1 MRVAPSVTARRAAGR
16 RFVVAVACALLT
28 LPLQAQTQLQP
39 PPQQPGPVGNLVV
52 SWRVSSQGSAGI
64 QGGGVSQGGVT
75 VDSRGGMRAQGRVHA
90 GQRSIQTHS
99 DSVQTVQVLN
109 GGEARLFMGRTVA
122 YTAWQFAWRGPAE
135 ADGAPQAWVASQ
147 TQWLDLGQGL
157 TVRPRWPGGRAP
169 VTVVL
174 HAVGRE
180 AASAGGLPA
189 PGGQLEPDGQV
200 RRTDVSSTL
209 QVPLGEWTVVA
220 RRGQD
225 GTARQTGTWS
235 THDTGTASDEVLEIR
250 VSLP

>member
-1 MRVAPSVTARRAAGR
+1 MRVSPSVTARRAVGR
-16 RFVVAVACALLT
+16 RLSVAVAGALLA

-39 PPQQPGPVGNLVV
+39 PPQQTGPVGNLVV

-75 VDSRGGMRAQGRVHA
+75 VDSRGGVRA

-169 VTVVL
+169 VTVAL

-189 PGGQLEPDGQV
+189 PGGQLEPDRQV

-235 THDTGTASDEVLEIR
+235 TRDTGTASDEVLEIR